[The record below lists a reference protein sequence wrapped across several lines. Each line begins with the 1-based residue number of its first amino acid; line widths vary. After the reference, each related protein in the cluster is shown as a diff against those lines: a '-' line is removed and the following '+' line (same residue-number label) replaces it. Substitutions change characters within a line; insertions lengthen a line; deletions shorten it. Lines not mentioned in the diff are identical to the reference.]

1 MIDRRALLSDLR
13 RQLRLLEGDLAGRAE
28 SVPELGAAL
37 DAEYRAARDAERTAA
52 TFSVWRA
59 GELTQAAVAWLL
71 GCVFV
76 RFIEDNRLI
85 DEPLIS
91 GPHPRDRDAADS
103 QTFYFRDH
111 PTATYRDY
119 LLHCFSSVARLP
131 ALAKLYDRR
140 HNPVW
145 RLGISGDAARDLLWF
160 WRLVNPD
167 TNLLHH
173 DFTDPTWDTRFL
185 GDLYQDLS
193 EDAKKRYAL
202 LQTPV
207 FVEEFILER
216 TLTPALEEFGL
227 ADTRLIDPACGSGH
241 FLLGAFHRLLE
252 RWREAGAP
260 ACERVQRALRAVYGV
275 DVNPFAAEIARFRLA
290 LAALRASGIERLDGA
305 PRFEINIAV
314 GDSLLHG
321 RRFGE
326 LDLGSGAEEHL
337 ESRSEFSHAFRSEDL
352 DDLNRIL
359 GQQYHVVVGNPPY
372 VTVKD
377 KALSQLY
384 RARYSTCHRKYAMS
398 VPFAERLFEL
408 AIPGDTNQAAG
419 YVGQI
424 TANSFMKRE
433 FGKKLIESFLPGVDL
448 THVID
453 ASGAYI
459 PGHGTPT
466 VVIVGRAR
474 KPSTETVTCVMGLRG
489 EPSLPAIPAQGK
501 VWTAIVDQVNRPES
515 ESEWISVVDYERR
528 HLRAHPWSLGGGASV
543 DLQRIMNERASTTL
557 GKLTAIGIVA
567 ISGQDEVFSRSRRK
581 DFERLGSV
589 SQVLREF
596 VEGDLVRD
604 WSISPASTCLYD
616 YDLDGEWIGST
627 LPYTVLWPFRTT
639 LGSRATFSKQTYFE
653 EGRLWCD
660 WHQVTFDRVRT
671 PLSIAFAFVAT
682 HNHFVFDRGGKL
694 FNRSAP
700 VIKLPEDA
708 TEADH
713 LGLVGL
719 LNSSITCFWMKQVL
733 HDKGGSGSWE
743 RRYEHSCTAIQRFPL
758 PPSGPV
764 DIAHQIDRLAAERQA
779 HLPAQ
784 LADRFPM
791 TREELDAHRDAA
803 AGLLARMIALQEE
816 LDWECYRLYGV
827 IDEDCR
833 YANGPGHAAEPPPL
847 ALGERAFEMVMA
859 RRMAAGEL
867 ETRWFERHGA
877 APVTDLPAHWPDAY
891 RALVARRIEL
901 IESHRFIGLL
911 ERPEYKRRW
920 NVESWQEQERRAL
933 RGWLLD
939 RLESPRYWPEPRLA
953 TVRDLAILAGD
964 DADFHKV
971 ADRLWEDLY
980 PDHTRMIA
988 DLVAAEHV
996 PALPA
1001 QRYKPPG
1008 LAKRA
1013 DWEAVWAAQR
1023 RQDELAAETE
1033 ADAPPPADLVPPP
1046 KYRAADFLKPSY
1058 WRLRGALDVPK
1069 ERFVSF
1075 PAMSRDDDPT
1085 LLLGWAGWD
1094 ALTLCQAVGT
1104 YYIDAKIK
1112 ERRDADRLAPLLAVI
1127 HENLPWLKQ
1136 WHNEVD
1142 PDFEVR
1148 LGDYYETFFYSE
1160 SAALRIAAEAAK
1172 DLEPGR
1178 GGQPTRTREPV
1189 PPATRPSPGVGRAEQ
1204 GGPVAAGPLTNAA
1217 LFPILVLAL
1226 VLGAKYIE

>member
-1 MIDRRALLSDLR
+1 MIDRQALVGDLR
-13 RQLRLLEGDLAGRAE
+13 RQLRLLERDLAQR
-28 SVPELGAAL
+28 SDTVPEIAAAL
-37 DAEYRAARDAERTAA
+37 DAEYRAAREAERTAA

-59 GELTQAAVAWLL
+59 GELTQASVAWLL

-91 GPHPRDRDAADS
+91 GPHPRDRDAAEGQS
-103 QTFYFRDH
+103 FYFQDH
-111 PTATYRDY
+111 PTATFRDY

-160 WRLVNPD
+160 WRLVDPD

-216 TLTPALEEFGL
+216 TLTPALCEFGL
-227 ADTRLIDPACGSGH
+227 EDTRLIDPACGSGH

-260 ACERVQRALRAVYGV
+260 TCERVQRALRAVYGV

-305 PRFEINIAV
+305 PRFEINVAV

-326 LDLGSGAEEHL
+326 LDLGSGAEQHL

-352 DDLNRIL
+352 EALNRIL

-372 VTVKD
+372 VTPKD
-377 KALSQLY
+377 PAVRQLY
-384 RARYSTCHRKYAMS
+384 RSRYPSCYMKYAMS

-408 AIPGDTNQAAG
+408 ALPGGRSGAAG

-433 FGKKLIESFLPGVDL
+433 FGRKLIESFFPGVDL

-453 ASGAYI
+453 TSGAYI

-466 VVIVGRAR
+466 VILVGRNRAPDR
-474 KPSTETVTCVMGLRG
+474 PEVRVVMGRRG
-489 EPSLPAIPAQGK
+489 EPTPPAKPEEGK
-501 VWTAIVDQVNRPES
+501 VWRSILTHVEEPGSGN
-515 ESEWISVVDYERR
+515 EWIDVAD
-528 HLRAHPWSLGGGASV
+528 LPRATFAGHPWSVSDTLA
-543 DLQRIMNERASTTL
+543 NEL
-557 GKLTAIGIVA
+557 KLRL
-567 ISGQDEVFSRSRRK
+567 ERNRN
-581 DFERLGSV
+581 RLGNAATSIGPA
-589 SQVLREF
+589 SFTGTDDAF
-596 VEGDLVRD
+596 VAPADLFRRLLVDSGLVRGYVVGELIRD
-604 WSISPASTCLYD
+604 WSYEGSAVALVPYD
-616 YDLDGEWIGST
+616 SGNEPLAYDGESAWGK
-627 LPYTVLWPFRTT
+627 YLWRYRTT
-639 LGSRATFSKQTYFE
+639 IGGMKSFGGKT
-653 EGRLWCD
+653 RLESGDD
-660 WHQVTFDRVRT
+660 WWTWYRWIPKRYADPRF
-671 PLSIAFAFVAT
+671 IAFAEVAT
-682 HNHFVFDRGGKL
+682 HNHFTFDRGGKV
-694 FNRSAP
+694 FSQTAP
-700 VIKLPEDA
+700 VIKLPIDA
-708 TEADH
+708 SGADH
-713 LGLVGL
+713 LALAGT
-719 LNSSITCFWMKQVL
+719 LNSSVVCFWLKQVS
-733 HDKGGSGSWE
+733 HNKGSTVDAKGARQTTDTFE
-743 RRYEHSCTAIQRFPL
+743 NFFQFNATKVKEIPL
-758 PPSGPV
+758 PAENPV
-764 DIAHQIDRLAAERQA
+764 ELSEAVDRLGTERES
-779 HLPAQ
+779 HLPAS
-784 LADRFPM
+784 LAGRLPL
-791 TREELDAHRDAA
+791 TREELDEHRDAA

-827 IDEDCR
+827 LDEDCR
-833 YANGPGHAAEPPPL
+833 YASGPGDRAAEPPPL
-847 ALGERAFEMVMA
+847 ALGERAFEIVMA

-867 ETRWFERHGA
+867 ETRWFKRHGS
-877 APVTDLPAHWPDAY
+877 APVTDLPAHWPEDY
-891 RALVARRIEL
+891 RALVARRIEM

-920 NVESWQEQERRAL
+920 NVEPWRDQERRAL

-939 RLESPRYWPEPRLA
+939 RLESPHYWPEPRLA
-953 TVRDLAILAGD
+953 TVYDLAILAGD

-988 DLVAAEHV
+988 DLVATEHV

-1112 ERRDADRLAPLLAVI
+1112 ERWDADRLAPLLAVI

-1172 DLEPGR
+1172 DLEA
-1178 GGQPTRTREPV
+1178 RTRR
-1189 PPATRPSPGVGRAEQ
+1189 PADPDP
-1204 GGPVAAGPLTNAA
+1204 
-1217 LFPILVLAL
+1217 
-1226 VLGAKYIE
+1226 

>member
-37 DAEYRAARDAERTAA
+37 DAEYRTAREAERTAA

-216 TLTPALEEFGL
+216 TLTPALCEFGL

-260 ACERVQRALRAVYGV
+260 VCERVQRALSAVYGV

-290 LAALRASGIERLDGA
+290 LAALRASRIERLDGA
-305 PRFEINIAV
+305 PRFEINVAV

-321 RRFGE
+321 RRFDE

-352 DDLNRIL
+352 GDLNRIL

-384 RARYSTCHRKYAMS
+384 RARYPTCHRKYAMS

-408 AIPGDTNQAAG
+408 AIPGGANQAAG

-433 FGKKLIESFLPGVDL
+433 FGKKLVESFFPSVDL

-453 ASGAYI
+453 TSGAYI

-474 KPSTETVTCVMGLRG
+474 KPSTETVTCLMGLRG

-528 HLRAHPWSLGGGASV
+528 HLRVHPWSLGGGVAV
-543 DLQRIMNERASTTL
+543 DLKRTIEEHAATTL
-557 GKLTAIGIVA
+557 GKLSTAIGIMA
-567 ISGQDEVFSRSRRK
+567 ISGQDEVFSRSRRE

-616 YDLDGEWIGST
+616 YDLSGEWIGST

-671 PLSIAFAFVAT
+671 PLSITFAEVAT
-682 HNHFVFDRGGKL
+682 HNHFVFDRGGRL
-694 FNRSAP
+694 FSQTAP
-700 VIKLPEDA
+700 VIKLQEEA
-708 TEADH
+708 TRVDH
-713 LGLVGL
+713 LALVGV
-719 LNSSITCFWMKQVL
+719 LNSSIACFWLQQVC
-733 HDKGGSGSWE
+733 HNKGGPGGA
-743 RRYEHSCTAIQRFPL
+743 HSKDEKWHDFYQFNATKLKKLPL
-758 PPSGPV
+758 PAERPIELSKT
-764 DIAHQIDRLAAERQA
+764 IDRLATERMS

-791 TREELDAHRDAA
+791 TREELDEHRDAA

-816 LDWECYRLYGV
+816 LDWECYRLYGI

-833 YANGPGHAAEPPPL
+833 YANGTGRAAEPPPL
-847 ALGERAFEMVMA
+847 ALGERAFEIVMA

-867 ETRWFERHGA
+867 ETRWFERHA
-877 APVTDLPAHWPDAY
+877 STPVTDLPAHWPDAY

-920 NVESWQEQERRAL
+920 NVESWRDQEQRAL

-939 RLESPRYWPEPRLA
+939 RLESPEYWPEPRLA
-953 TVRDLAILAGD
+953 SVRDLAHRTSAD
-964 DADFHKV
+964 TDFHEV
-971 ADRLWEDLY
+971 AARLMEGSFPEPDRL
-980 PDHTRMIA
+980 IA
-988 DLVAAEHV
+988 HLVAGEHV
-996 PALPA
+996 PALPVW
-1001 QRYKPPG
+1001 RYKPSG

-1023 RQDELAAETE
+1023 REDEIDAETAAATPRLPDE
-1033 ADAPPPADLVPPP
+1033 TAADHAARLQAEQRRRKRNALGNLVPPP

-1075 PAMSRDDDPT
+1075 PAMSPDDDPT

-1094 ALTLCQAVGT
+1094 APTLCQAVAT
-1104 YYIDAKIK
+1104 YYIEVLERGGWDDDA
-1112 ERRDADRLAPLLAVI
+1112 RLTPLLAVI
-1127 HENLPWLKQ
+1127 YETVPWLKQ
-1136 WHNEVD
+1136 WHNDLD
-1142 PDFEVR
+1142 PDYDHRVGDFYESYVHSQLPQ
-1148 LGDYYETFFYSE
+1148 LGIPAEH
-1160 SAALRIAAEAAK
+1160 LRTWAPE
-1172 DLEPGR
+1172 
-1178 GGQPTRTREPV
+1178 
-1189 PPATRPSPGVGRAEQ
+1189 
-1204 GGPVAAGPLTNAA
+1204 
-1217 LFPILVLAL
+1217 
-1226 VLGAKYIE
+1226 

>member
-1 MIDRRALLSDLR
+1 MIDRQSLLSDLR
-13 RQLRLLEGDLAGRAE
+13 AQLRLLERDLAQRADT
-28 SVPELGAAL
+28 VPEMGAAL
-37 DAEYRAARDAERTAA
+37 DAEYQAAREAERTAA
-52 TFSVWRA
+52 TFGVWRA

-131 ALAKLYDRR
+131 ALAKLYDRS

-260 ACERVQRALRAVYGV
+260 VCERVQRALSAVYGV

-305 PRFEINIAV
+305 PRFEINVAV

-326 LDLGSGAEEHL
+326 LDLGSGAEQQL
-337 ESRSEFSHAFRSEDL
+337 AGRSQFSHAFRSEDL
-352 DDLNRIL
+352 DALNRIL

-372 VTVKD
+372 ITVKD
-377 KALSQLY
+377 KALNQLY
-384 RARYSTCHRKYAMS
+384 RARYSTCYRLYSLA
-398 VPFAERLFEL
+398 VPFIERFFDLVLQGESS
-408 AIPGDTNQAAG
+408 TNVAG
-419 YVGQI
+419 YVGVI
-424 TANSFMKRE
+424 TANSFMRRE
-433 FGKKLIESFLPGVDL
+433 FGKKLIESFLPAIDL
-448 THVID
+448 THVLD
-453 ASGAYI
+453 TSGAYI
-459 PGHGTPT
+459 PGHRTPT
-466 VVIVGRAR
+466 AILFGRYRDPACTLVR
-474 KPSTETVTCVMGLRG
+474 TVMGIRG
-489 EPSLPAIPAQGK
+489 DPETHGDPSKGPVWSAIIDQIDKIGESQ
-501 VWTAIVDQVNRPES
+501 WINVDDLSRETFS
-515 ESEWISVVDYERR
+515 T
-528 HLRAHPWSLGGGASV
+528 HPWVIGGGGASQLMDHIGKSSV
-543 DLQRIMNERASTTL
+543 DVLQDRIDDAGFHAITREDNVYLLSTRVV
-557 GKLTAIGIVA
+557 KRIGIESRFIMPTVA
-567 ISGQDEVFSRSRRK
+567 
-581 DFERLGSV
+581 
-589 SQVLREF
+589 
-596 VEGDLVRD
+596 GDMIRD
-604 WSISPASTCLYD
+604 WSLSNTIGALWPYD
-616 YDLDGEWIGST
+616 EDSFRPIGSDSA
-627 LPYTVLWPFRTT
+627 LKFLWN
-639 LGSRATFSKQTYFE
+639 Y
-653 EGRLWCD
+653 RLQLSQRIAYD
-660 WHQVTFDRVRT
+660 QSQIDRGLEWYEYSMFFKRRYIN

-682 HNHFVFDRGGKL
+682 HNHFILDRGSKL

-700 VIKLPEDA
+700 VIKLHDHA

-713 LGLVGL
+713 LALVSV
-719 LNSSITCFWMKQVL
+719 LNSSIACFWMKQVL

-764 DIAHQIDRLAAERQA
+764 DIAHQIDRLAAERQV
-779 HLPAQ
+779 HMPAQ

-791 TREELDAHRDAA
+791 TREELDEHRDAA

-816 LDWECYRLYGV
+816 LDWECYRLYGI

-833 YANGPGHAAEPPPL
+833 YGDGAGNGPAEPPPL
-847 ALGERAFEMVMA
+847 ALGERAFEIVMA

-867 ETRWFERHGA
+867 ETRWFERHGST
-877 APVTDLPAHWPDAY
+877 PVTDLPGHWPDAY

-920 NVESWQEQERRAL
+920 NVESWRDQEQRAL

-939 RLESPRYWPEPRLA
+939 RLESPEYWPEPRLA
-953 TVRDLAILAGD
+953 SVRDLAHRTSTD
-964 DADFHKV
+964 TDFHEV
-971 ADRLWEDLY
+971 AARLMEGSFPEPDRL
-980 PDHTRMIA
+980 IA
-988 DLVAAEHV
+988 HLVAGEHV
-996 PALPA
+996 PALPVW
-1001 QRYKPPG
+1001 RYKPSG

-1013 DWEAVWAAQR
+1013 DWEAVWATQR
-1023 RQDELAAETE
+1023 REDEIDAETAAATPRLPDE
-1033 ADAPPPADLVPPP
+1033 TAADHAARLQAEQRRRKRNALGNLVPPP
-1046 KYRAADFLKPSY
+1046 KYRSADFLKPSY

-1075 PAMSRDDDPT
+1075 PAMSPDDDPT

-1094 ALTLCQAVGT
+1094 APTLCQAVAT
-1104 YYIDAKIK
+1104 YYIQVL
-1112 ERRDADRLAPLLAVI
+1112 ERGGWDDTRLTPLLAVI
-1127 HENLPWLKQ
+1127 YENLPWLKQ
-1136 WHNEVD
+1136 WHNALHPLYDE
-1142 PDFEVR
+1142 R
-1148 LGDYYETFFYSE
+1148 LGDYYESYVRSQLLPLGIAEDHLRTWTPGPS
-1160 SAALRIAAEAAK
+1160 SAQR
-1172 DLEPGR
+1172 PTGR
-1178 GGQPTRTREPV
+1178 NTPMT
-1189 PPATRPSPGVGRAEQ
+1189 
-1204 GGPVAAGPLTNAA
+1204 
-1217 LFPILVLAL
+1217 
-1226 VLGAKYIE
+1226 K